1 MKDPE
6 HANSEPGAHDPML
19 RDAQKASPIRRLVPL
34 AVLIVAIVAVFAFGL
49 DDYISFDV
57 LRRHRAQL
65 LDFVDRHFI
74 LAPLLYILVYAV
86 VIALSIPGGAV
97 LTIAGGFLFGAL
109 FGAVLVVIGATLG
122 ATVVFLIAK
131 TALGDVLRTKAG
143 GRIRRMEEGFRED
156 AFNYLLFLRL
166 IPIFPFWLV
175 NIVPAFLGVPLRTYV
190 LATFLGII
198 PGSFVYASVGNGV
211 GAVFDTGGTPDLGI
225 IFKPEII
232 LPIIGL
238 AVLALLPVAYR
249 KLKMRQA

>member
-1 MKDPE
+1 MPE
-6 HANSEPGAHDPML
+6 PDAHDPML
-19 RDAQKASPIRRLVPL
+19 AAARRASPLRRLVPL
-34 AVLIVAIVAVFAFGL
+34 ALLVVAVIAAFALGL
-49 DDYISFDV
+49 DDYVSFDV

-65 LDFVDRHFI
+65 LDFVDRYAI
-74 LAPLLYILVYAV
+74 LAPLLYVVVYAV
-86 VIALSIPGGAV
+86 AIALSIPGGAV

-109 FGAVLVVIGATLG
+109 LGAVLVVIGATLG

-131 TALGDVLRTKAG
+131 TALGDVLRARAG
-143 GRIRRMEEGFRED
+143 PRMRRMEEGFRED

-198 PGSFVYASVGNGV
+198 PGSFVYASVGNGL
-211 GAVFDTGGTPDLGI
+211 GAVFDAGGTPDLGI
-225 IFKPEII
+225 IFEPEII

-238 AVLALLPVAYR
+238 AVLAVLPVAYR
-249 KLKMRQA
+249 KLKTRQA